1 MPYQT
6 NYFSFF
12 NNNFQYLNIKNYYL
26 KILTKQR
33 KRVFFILLLQLH
45 PMFGW
50 ERLQSLSDFFS
61 PALYTSISI
70 SINRQTRSYATKAMS
85 HADQFFF
92 VFLFFFNSLNACGW
106 VVCLWNGSFSNMK
119 LLHYYI
125 YYGVRHHCTPR
136 IFKNLTPTNYIYPQ
150 QSNWLK
156 KV

>member
-92 VFLFFFNSLNACGW
+92 VFLFFFNSLNAMRMS
-106 VVCLWNGSFSNMK
+106 CLLMK
-119 LLHYYI
+119 WI
-125 YYGVRHHCTPR
+125 
-136 IFKNLTPTNYIYPQ
+136 IFKHETPSLLYILWSTSSLHPK
-150 QSNWLK
+150 NI
-156 KV
+156 